1 MFKTI
6 GQQEIEDRER
16 IERLKLAPETANYED
31 VLWLIL
37 KLEIEQQKTIPND
50 GYYC

>member
-6 GQQEIEDRER
+6 GQQEIEDKER
-16 IERLKLAPETANYED
+16 VERLKLAPESANSED

-37 KLEIEQQKTIPND
+37 QLEIEKMKIQSD